1 VLRIIANSLQDEELQ
16 FDRDE
21 ILRVVPSSWDIFV
34 VTSIDVSAKCKLSS
48 VSSEESSFL
57 WLSDRFDMASL
68 QKFYAEQV
76 GPKVQRFGWTSQNI
90 YSLFANKNIKD

>member
-34 VTSIDVSAKCKLSS
+34 SAKCKLSS
-48 VSSEESSFL
+48 VSSEESSIL

-68 QKFYAEQV
+68 QKIYAEQV
-76 GPKVQRFGWTSQNI
+76 GPKVRRFGWTSQNI